1 MNLLE
6 SLGVLWVLLLI
17 YGVFVHILCIVSMF
31 KVCSIKKII
40 ELWMIKDLQYK
51 YNRLL
56 GVENWEKVI
65 GEEFEKENEKRFE
78 VKNKEK

>member
-56 GVENWEKVI
+56 GVDNWEKVI

>member
-40 ELWMIKDLQYK
+40 ELWTIIDLQYK

-56 GVENWEKVI
+56 GVDNWEKVI

>member
-40 ELWMIKDLQYK
+40 ELWTIKDLQYK